1 MDDSAELVEALSR
14 QIQPLLYRKGPL
26 LVGAVL
32 IDLVSLWIAGHV
44 AIDPEG
50 DALRTLDETRK
61 LRQTLLSDFI
71 IAVEGLIPA
80 SAEEIGAPHDG
91 IVVPTHNPFKR
102 N

>member
-1 MDDSAELVEALSR
+1 MIEALSR

-32 IDLVSLWIAGHV
+32 IDLVSLWLAGHV
-44 AIDPEG
+44 AIIDG
-50 DALRTLDETRK
+50 DQQKTLDETRK

-80 SAEEIGAPHDG
+80 SAEEIGAPHDPVT
-91 IVVPTHNPFKR
+91 IPAHNPFKR